1 MLLNLKIMFGLGGN
15 NEDDQRLWNM
25 IMFKVPMSDKELE
38 DSSPAILI
46 VFAVILVGGLLLW
59 AFS

>member
-1 MLLNLKIMFGLGGN
+1 MFGLGGN

-38 DSSPAILI
+38 DSFPAIMIIFAII
-46 VFAVILVGGLLLW
+46 VVGGLLWW